1 MKEHQNKEYRE
12 NTLEDCT
19 IIVLS
24 RNHEK
29 FISECLNSIYRE
41 LHEVKI
47 LCADIGSI
55 DNSFQLGQNTC
66 KQFHLNSTHIQLSAD
81 TRTLTALK
89 SLEKY
94 VSSNYVILL
103 SADDAFG
110 IGYRDELIK
119 LFKKITEYTVINFS
133 SLVTDKNLQ
142 PLHLIAPKWSGSLK
156 ENKERLSYSN
166 PGTAPG
172 AVIPWNILVKTEA
185 WRQPPNILIEDY
197 WIWWQLIP
205 LVPFITAQESHVL
218 YRQHQHN
225 ISNASRNTEY
235 AYSLGY
241 VSALPTHKS
250 NNYKNRLLSLV
261 LIPRWLR
268 HLNIA
273 VWRNYLSGYQDSK
286 HSELNR

>member
-1 MKEHQNKEYRE
+1 MEKYQQIESRE
-12 NTLEDCT
+12 NTLADCT

-24 RNHEK
+24 KNHE
-29 FISECLNSIYRE
+29 SYLLDCLTSINRE
-41 LHEVKI
+41 LSDVKI

-55 DNSFQLGQNTC
+55 DESFKTNKNICMNLGL
-66 KQFHLNSTHIQLSAD
+66 KSTHVQLDAN

-89 SLEKY
+89 SLEKF
-94 VSSNYVILL
+94 VSTNYVILL
-103 SADDAFG
+103 SADDALG
-110 IGYRDELIK
+110 IGYREALVK
-119 LFKKITEYTVINFS
+119 LLKTSTEYSVINFP
-133 SLVTDKNLQ
+133 LLLTDENLK
-142 PLHLIAPKWSGSLK
+142 PLHLRVPRWTGKVQ
-156 ENKERLSYSN
+156 ENRRRLSYSN

-172 AVIPWNILVKTEA
+172 AVIPWKILINSDSWK
-185 WRQPPNILIEDY
+185 QPPNIVIEDY
-197 WIWWQLIP
+197 WIWWQLIS

-225 ISNASRNTEY
+225 ISNASKDIEY

-241 VSALPTHKS
+241 VSALPNYKS
-250 NNYKNRLLSLV
+250 NNYKNRLLSLI

-273 VWRNYLSGYQDSK
+273 VWRNYLLGYQDSK